1 LEEWK
6 IAGFLEVTGER
17 EKVLSKGIG
26 EWKKVLL
33 ECIEGEK
40 IALLEG
46 WKVLVSSRPVS
57 PRSML
62 FQYLIPLRAFS

>member
-57 PRSML
+57 P
-62 FQYLIPLRAFS
+62 

>member
-62 FQYLIPLRAFS
+62 FEYLIPLHAFS